1 MGYETLLY
9 LYKDDIINVWENKHI
24 YLTNTNIDYC
34 NINLFSSL
42 KLSNLISEMKSTLVY
57 L

>member
-34 NINLFSSL
+34 NINLFSRDFNTPYTVFVHRVL
-42 KLSNLISEMKSTLVY
+42 TER
-57 L
+57 